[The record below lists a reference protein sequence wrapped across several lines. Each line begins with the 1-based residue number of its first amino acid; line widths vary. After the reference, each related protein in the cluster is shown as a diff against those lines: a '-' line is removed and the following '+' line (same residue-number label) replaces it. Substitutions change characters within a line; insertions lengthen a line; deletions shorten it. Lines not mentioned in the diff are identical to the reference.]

1 MTKHYDVIVVG
12 GGHAAAEAAWAAAR
26 LGAHT
31 AMVTMSVRHIGRM
44 SCNPAIGGVGK
55 GQMVR
60 EIDALGGLMGLAAD
74 ATGIQFRML
83 NRRKGPAVWAPRA
96 QTDRHGYAQ
105 RVRSMLAETT
115 NLTIIED
122 TVESII
128 ADRPAGPDARA
139 VIGGVVLTGER
150 RLRAEAVIVTTGTFL
165 RGLIHRGPQ
174 QTPGGRLG
182 EPAAVALSQSLEK
195 LHLRLG
201 RLKTG
206 TPPRVARDSIDYESL
221 EPQPGDQQPTPFSF
235 LTEQI
240 DQPQLCC
247 WITYTN
253 SATHELIR
261 ANLDRAPMYSG
272 QIKSRGPRYC
282 PSIEDKIVRFADKD
296 HHQIF
301 LEPEGIDSDRVYC
314 NGIPTSLPIDVQ
326 EPMVH
331 SIAGLEHAHILQYGY
346 AIEYDYAPPDQLYPT
361 LETKKVN
368 RLFLAGQINGT
379 SGYEEAAG
387 QGLLA
392 GINAALILQ
401 RKDPLTIRRDQAYI
415 GVMID
420 DLVTKPPTEPY
431 RIFTSRA
438 EYRLHLR
445 ADNADQRLTELGRQ
459 AGLVDDHRW
468 NLFTRK
474 NQLLAETR
482 RFLQTQRRDGQSL
495 ADWLRRP
502 EMSWQKLLP
511 NPAPFEPQ
519 ILDQVQIELKYSGY
533 LARQQQQ
540 IQRFNEL
547 ESRPIPPALDFAAV
561 AHLRTEAREKLA
573 AVGPQNLGQ
582 ASRISGVTPADIAVL
597 MIHLEHR
604 TRRRPE
610 SQT

>member
-1 MTKHYDVIVVG
+1 MSKHYDVIVVG

-31 AMVTMSVRHIGRM
+31 AMVTLAIRHIGRM

-105 RVRSMLAETT
+105 RVHQMLAETP

-122 TVESII
+122 TVESITT
-128 ADRPAGPDARA
+128 DRPAEPDARA
-139 VIGGVVLTGER
+139 VVGGVVLTGDR
-150 RLRAEAVIVTTGTFL
+150 RLRARAVIVTTGTFL
-165 RGLIHRGPQ
+165 CGLIHCGFQ
-174 QTPGGRLG
+174 QLPGGRLG
-182 EPAAVALSQSLEK
+182 EPAAAALSQSLEK
-195 LHLRLG
+195 LGLPLG

-206 TPPRVARDSIDYESL
+206 TPPRVARESIDYQPL
-221 EPQPGDQQPTPFSF
+221 EPQPGDEQPTPFSF
-235 LTEQI
+235 LTRQI

-253 SATHELIR
+253 SATHDLIR
-261 ANLDRAPMYSG
+261 ANLDRAPIYSG

-282 PSIEDKIVRFADKD
+282 SSIEDKVVRFSDKD
-296 HHQIF
+296 RHQIF
-301 LEPEGIDSDRVYC
+301 LEPEGIDSDRLYC

-331 SIAGLEHAHILQYGY
+331 SIAGLQHARILQYGY
-346 AIEYDYAPPDQLYPT
+346 AVEYDYVPPDQLYPT
-361 LETKKVN
+361 LETKKIA

-392 GINAALILQ
+392 GINAVLTLQ
-401 RKDPLTIRRDQAYI
+401 RKDPLTLRRDQAYI

-431 RIFTSRA
+431 RMFTSRA

-468 NLFTRK
+468 NVFRRK
-474 NQLLAETR
+474 KQLLVETR
-482 RFLQTQRRDGQSL
+482 RFLQTQRRDGRSL

-502 EMSWQKLLP
+502 EISWCDLLP
-511 NPAPFEPQ
+511 SPAPFDPQ

-533 LARQQQQ
+533 LARQQRQ
-540 IQRFNEL
+540 IERFNQI
-547 ESRPIPPALDFAAV
+547 ESRPIPAGLDFAAV

-573 AVGPQNLGQ
+573 AVAPQSLGQ
-582 ASRISGVTPADIAVL
+582 ASRISGITPADIVVL

-610 SQT
+610 AQS